1 MSVTISD
8 MPAPSLPFTQ
18 PQRACSQKGANNL
31 ETQHQHRVREN
42 SWGRLGGGG
51 HKSGTMCETNTQ
63 RDRNPES

>member
-31 ETQHQHRVREN
+31 ETQHQHQVREN
-42 SWGRLGGGG
+42 S
-51 HKSGTMCETNTQ
+51 
-63 RDRNPES
+63 

>member
-31 ETQHQHRVREN
+31 ENTN
-42 SWGRLGGGG
+42 IRLEKLLG
-51 HKSGTMCETNTQ
+51 
-63 RDRNPES
+63 